1 MNRLL
6 RTSVLVLVLVSLHA
20 EARADNLDEFGL
32 GPRASAMGGAMTGL
46 ASDWTASYYNP
57 GGLIGSKHVNTE
69 IGFQYADYQLDFR
82 TVRGGSDV
90 DSRTNRIDPL
100 SAYTLGFSSTIA
112 LDEPDRIGVGIG
124 LFVPTRHVTNISEQT
139 PSSQPEWTFYGD
151 HQDRLQVIPAVAVK
165 IVDGLSVGGA
175 ATIFATSKG
184 GANSNVGPPFQASF
198 ALDLK
203 PSVGG
208 IFGIFFQPMKELSFG
223 LTYRTERSF
232 KLTFEVDT
240 TVIGLLTPITL
251 QAIDFFTPHQVSFG
265 TAIDLMDGRALLALD
280 FTYLAYH
287 TFRDTF
293 LVATSPTLPT
303 PTKED
308 GNFNDEYIP
317 RVGFEFAATDWLCLR
332 AGYYY
337 RSSPVGQ
344 QRNKPFSLVDSDEHV
359 FTVGVGFEYSRE
371 PVDAKDPPSKD
382 APKDEKD
389 SKKTET
395 KTTTWGVFEHAT
407 VGLDVFFQYHWLPG
421 VSVRKSDPND
431 PIGGYDASGS
441 IFNMGIALTG
451 RF

>member
-1 MNRLL
+1 VNLLL
-6 RTSVLVLVLVSLHA
+6 RTSVLVLALGALQV

-46 ASDWTASYYNP
+46 ASDWTATYYNP
-57 GGLIGSKHVNTE
+57 AGLIGSKHVNTE
-69 IGFQYADYQLDFR
+69 IGFQYADYQLNFS
-82 TVRGGSDV
+82 TLRGGSQV

-112 LDEPDRIGVGIG
+112 VDEPDRIAVGIG
-124 LFVPTRHVTNISEQT
+124 LFIPTRHVTNISEET
-139 PSSQPEWTFYGD
+139 PSDQPEWVFYGD
-151 HQDRLQVIPAVAVK
+151 HQDRLQVIPGVAVK
-165 IVDGLSVGGA
+165 IIDGLSVGGA

-184 GANSNVGPPFQASF
+184 GSIANVGPPLDASF
-198 ALDLK
+198 SLDLK
-203 PSVGG
+203 PSIGG

-240 TVIGLLTPITL
+240 TVIGLITPITL
-251 QAIDFFTPHQVSFG
+251 QAIDFYTPHQASLG
-265 TAIDLMDGRALLALD
+265 TAIDLLDGRALLALD

-287 TFRDTF
+287 AFRDTF

-303 PTKED
+303 LTKQN

-317 RVGFEFAATDWLCLR
+317 RVGLEFAATDWLCLR

-344 QRNKPFSLVDSDEHV
+344 QRNKTFNIVDSDEHV

-371 PVDAKDPPSKD
+371 PVDASAPKD

-389 SKKTET
+389 EKKPET
-395 KTTTWGVFEHAT
+395 KTTSWGVFDHAS
-407 VGLDVFFQYHWLPG
+407 VGLDVFFQYHFLPG
-421 VSVRKSDPND
+421 ISVRKSDPND